1 MLRFSNK
8 GPYLSI
14 STISLFL
21 ALFIAQ
27 VGITKAATGG
37 FSSASISSET
47 AITVATL
54 AELTAA
60 LNAKHHHI
68 IIGGNIYGG
77 PKLTTLNFSSTD
89 WNNTTIEG
97 APGGRAVLQNIQLK
111 FSGEKLPAGENIQ
124 NVVIRNISFA
134 GNIGDLQSLPYQ
146 VKGTSNNI
154 GINYMGVSLRR
165 TSNAWIDHC
174 NFYDMSDDLLLVSM
188 SSDYITL
195 SYNHFYFSNSWV
207 TMNPDPVWSWVDKSY
222 HDLANE
228 RLAILV
234 GYNKNDSYIYGGNK
248 LHVTLHH
255 NWFGPNLAGRP
266 LLRGWV
272 HAYNNYFDNS
282 TLPNGTR
289 TAADGRRYGKQQYN
303 ALQIGSGSII
313 FSESNYFYKTNV
325 SNHIRLESSGDI
337 YNFHEKKNVY
347 DATTGDSATG
357 STFNNAPVKY
367 SYEPDDAA
375 RVPGIVRSNAGP
387 H

>member
-1 MLRFSNK
+1 M
-8 GPYLSI
+8 SI